1 MLQINSKS
9 ISNKANDQLRCANTP
24 VHVTVHVCAYAQMPT
39 TWLYDNFQASS
50 NAFFQVGHDASLKK
64 KTFQATYLI
73 DKG

>member
-24 VHVTVHVCAYAQMPT
+24 VHVCAYAQTPT
-39 TWLYDNFQASS
+39 TWVYGNFQASS
-50 NAFFQVGHDASLKK
+50 DAFFQVGHDASFKE

-73 DKG
+73 EKG

>member
-24 VHVTVHVCAYAQMPT
+24 VNVTGHVCANAQTPT
-39 TWLYDNFQASS
+39 TWMYGNFQASS
-50 NAFFQVGHDASLKK
+50 DAFFQVGHDASFKE

-73 DKG
+73 EKG